1 VLFDVNLESY
11 HGEVTT
17 VVGPNG
23 SGKTTLLN
31 SIFGFADIFSGS
43 ITFDKMQLNG
53 MPPHETSKLGISYL
67 PQMNNI
73 FPDLSVKEN
82 LRLAGYLLDPME
94 LNDTM
99 DEVISLFPVIEP
111 FMNRRAG
118 TLSGGERQ
126 MLAIAMTLMRKP
138 KLILLDEPLSG
149 LAPLV
154 CQKIADKI
162 LDLRDKLGISVM
174 LVEQNAKRA
183 LEIGDKVHLMVS
195 GKITFSGKTGELIKR
210 TDLTE
215 LYLGLKN

>member
-1 VLFDVNLESY
+1 
-11 HGEVTT
+11 
-17 VVGPNG
+17 
-23 SGKTTLLN
+23 
-31 SIFGFADIFSGS
+31 
-43 ITFDKMQLNG
+43 
-53 MPPHETSKLGISYL
+53 
-67 PQMNNI
+67 MNNI